1 MRAPRTWLLLLA
13 LPACKGEEDL
23 VCTTPSDLASGAVE
37 ATIDGQAW
45 QPTDG
50 TWAEAG
56 ESLQVNTSASDG
68 WMLSMV
74 AYFDTAGT
82 PILDAL
88 SAAAPPIE
96 VTLADGEQGG
106 WALLYPDSGPSFATE
121 ATAGGLLTIS
131 AIEEDELLG
140 CLYFEASDEESTVVL
155 EDGRFRLA
163 LRDF

>member
-1 MRAPRTWLLLLA
+1 MRAPQPWLFLLA
-13 LPACKGEEDL
+13 LPACNDEEDL
-23 VCTTPSDLASGAVE
+23 VCTTPSDLGSGAVE

-45 QPTDG
+45 NPVDG

-56 ESLQVNTSASDG
+56 ESLQVNTSATDG

-88 SAAAPPIE
+88 ESAVLPIE

-106 WALLYPDSGPSFATE
+106 WALLYPDSGPSFASE
-121 ATAGGLLTIS
+121 AADGGLLTIS
-131 AIEEDELLG
+131 AIEGDDLLG
-140 CLYFEASDEESTVVL
+140 CLHFEASDEESTVAL
-155 EDGRFRLA
+155 EEGRFRLA
-163 LRDF
+163 PRSF